1 MIVFRL
7 FFTALILLWGPETS
21 IAEPLVSGG
30 SATVI
35 EVIDGDTVILD
46 GEIEGSNEVRLVG
59 IQAPKLPL
67 GRKGFKKWPL
77 ADESKKKLEKLT
89 LGQTLD
95 LKFGGRRMDRH
106 GRLLAHLFTKQGQW
120 IQGDMISAGMARVYS
135 FPDNRAV
142 VADMLKLEN
151 AARNSNSGIW
161 DDAYYQ
167 VRKADNLVDLIG
179 TFQLVEGVIIDT
191 AIVRGTTYLNFADD
205 WRSDFTI
212 TLKKRA
218 LATFIEAGL
227 DPLLLK
233 GKSVRVRGWLK
244 KRNGPMIEAT
254 HPEQLELMQ

>member
-95 LKFGGRRMDRH
+95 LIPTHIVIKSDYPVRTFMQNRKQRR
-106 GRLLAHLFTKQGQW
+106 RLVK
-120 IQGDMISAGMARVYS
+120 
-135 FPDNRAV
+135 PDTE
-142 VADMLKLEN
+142 LH
-151 AARNSNSGIW
+151 
-161 DDAYYQ
+161 
-167 VRKADNLVDLIG
+167 
-179 TFQLVEGVIIDT
+179 IIC
-191 AIVRGTTYLNFADD
+191 IFRGH
-205 WRSDFTI
+205 R
-212 TLKKRA
+212 
-218 LATFIEAGL
+218 
-227 DPLLLK
+227 
-233 GKSVRVRGWLK
+233 
-244 KRNGPMIEAT
+244 
-254 HPEQLELMQ
+254 